1 MPGHRDGRL
10 DIELELAQGLQGV
23 QLNDPLQVVVLHCPR
38 QVLLIRKHYHGYF
51 SLPEDRVLCHLH
63 EDLLHDT
70 EPLLVRRVHHKE
82 YPVHVRV
89 EKAPVLSVPTL
100 NRSEIKLCPTYLA
113 REVIDDAGDIIEG
126 ERDLLHVDVG
136 RRRVVLVGA
145 LGDRLETL
153 HQGRLACTV
162 ETHQE
167 ELFVLPLVDLLH
179 FEF

>member
-1 MPGHRDGRL
+1 MLG
-10 DIELELAQGLQGV
+10 
-23 QLNDPLQVVVLHCPR
+23 
-38 QVLLIRKHYHGYF
+38 
-51 SLPEDRVLCHLH
+51 HLH

-89 EKAPVLSVPTL
+89 EKAPVLPVATL
-100 NRSEIKLCPTYLA
+100 NRSKIKLCLTYLA
-113 REVIDDAGDIIEG
+113 REVVDDAGDVIEG

-136 RRRVVLVGA
+136 RGRVVLVA
-145 LGDRLETL
+145 SLGDRLETL
-153 HQGRLACTV
+153 HQCRLACPV

-167 ELFVLPLVDLLH
+167 ELLVLALVDLLH